1 MATPHISAAPGDFAE
16 TVLMPGDP
24 LRAKFIAENFL
35 TDAKCVTEVRNMF
48 GYTGTYKDRR
58 ISVMGSGMG
67 IPSMSIYAKELI
79 TDYDV
84 KKIIR
89 VGSCG
94 AVDDSIKLQDIIIGM
109 GASTDS
115 KVNRIRF
122 NDYDFA
128 AIADYQLLAN
138 AVTAAKQKQLPVR
151 VGNVFSSDLFY
162 TPDQQLFEL
171 MAKYRVL
178 AVEMEAAGLYGVA
191 AEYGAQALAIFT
203 VSDHITRNE
212 KLSAEARQT
221 SFKQMIELALDS
233 VLLDK

>member
-24 LRAKFIAENFL
+24 LRAKFIAETFL
-35 TDAKCVTEVRNMF
+35 TDAKCITEVRNMF
-48 GYTGTYKDRR
+48 GYTGTYQGCR

-79 TDYDV
+79 TDYNV

-138 AVTAAKQKQLPVR
+138 AVTAAQQKQLPVR

-171 MAKYRVL
+171 MAKYQVL

-191 AEYGAQALAIFT
+191 AEYGAHALAIFT

-212 KLSAEARQT
+212 KLSAEERQT

-233 VLLDK
+233 ILLDK